1 MSEEKDQF
9 FDLLSAVMYAQ
20 AKLIKNV
27 PVTEE
32 NIKLLN
38 KRNKHLPNNMS
49 LVELLLNNAS
59 NTLDI
64 LIKRLSK

>member
-1 MSEEKDQF
+1 MSEEKEQF
-9 FDLLSAVMYAQ
+9 FNLLSAVMYAQ
-20 AKLIKNV
+20 AELLKNI
-27 PVTEE
+27 PEE
-32 NIKLLN
+32 NVKLLN

>member
-9 FDLLSAVMYAQ
+9 YGLLTAVMYAQ

>member
-9 FDLLSAVMYAQ
+9 YDLLIAVMNAQ
-20 AKLIKNV
+20 AELLKNI
-27 PVTEE
+27 PATEE

-38 KRNKHLPNNMS
+38 KRNKHLPNNLS

-59 NTLDI
+59 KMLDI